1 MYYRLIVAL
10 VVEASTD
17 LVFREQRLYVIKLRL
32 KEYTLIDNR
41 VSLLRGRKHKNKGQE
56 GAGTF
61 LCTSCVDSLE
71 QLNSSKLI
79 QVLFSEEYYKFLIL

>member
-10 VVEASTD
+10 VAEASTD
-17 LVFREQRLYVIKLRL
+17 LVFREQRFYVIKLRL

-56 GAGTF
+56 GARTF
-61 LCTSCVDSLE
+61 LRTSYVNSLE
-71 QLNSSKLI
+71 QLSSSKPI
-79 QVLFSEEYYKFLIL
+79 